1 MLVCGQPPFQEA
13 NDSETLTMIM
23 DCKYTVPTHVSNA
36 CKEWVPQTHTQTCTR
51 ILINKCSP
59 EQMLTSVFQP
69 WLCNRWAVNIWIG
82 ARPLTTT
89 SLLCV
94 KPERLSGR
102 QSTLCGLEGC
112 QSDLC
117 TSNHWQFTFLQALLW
132 ASWIRM
138 VLTDKY
144 VCCYSHSFGLTPG
157 LMLIAVDWVLVEF
170 REGGNKQSQCLTPV
184 NGHVSTSYSHCLS
197 FHLSI
202 FRLRK
207 CAAAIFFS
215 WTNDLLWFYTVG

>member
-117 TSNHWQFTFLQALLW
+117 TSNHWQFFRHFSELPESGWSWQINMSAAIPIAL
-132 ASWIRM
+132 
-138 VLTDKY
+138 
-144 VCCYSHSFGLTPG
+144 
-157 LMLIAVDWVLVEF
+157 DWP
-170 REGGNKQSQCLTPV
+170 RGW
-184 NGHVSTSYSHCLS
+184 CLS
-197 FHLSI
+197 L
-202 FRLRK
+202 
-207 CAAAIFFS
+207 
-215 WTNDLLWFYTVG
+215 